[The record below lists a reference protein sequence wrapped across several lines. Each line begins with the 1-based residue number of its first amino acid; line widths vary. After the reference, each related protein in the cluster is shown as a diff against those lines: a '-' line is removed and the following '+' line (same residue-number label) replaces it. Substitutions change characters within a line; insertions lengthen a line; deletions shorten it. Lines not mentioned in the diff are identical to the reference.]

1 MAHVFES
8 ENGFGDDATA
18 EAKERRKKLLVSS
31 KGADGKKLRAQEQQR
46 KDFCTQRMRLCR
58 EAVPMLRALEGR
70 SPDGE
75 GAGGAE
81 NIAP

>member
-1 MAHVFES
+1 MFES
-8 ENGFGDDATA
+8 ENGFGNDATA
-18 EAKERRKKLLVSS
+18 EAKELRKKLLVSS

-70 SPDGE
+70 IPDGAE